1 MTKPFSLY
9 ARSLWLL
16 LDKYLTILNSSIRSR
31 GRTRENF
38 NASFK
43 ETKILYRVPTLL
55 VVTFYENNLL
65 LMA

>member
-9 ARSLWLL
+9 ARSFWFL
-16 LDKYLTILNSSIRSR
+16 LDKYLTIPNSSIR

-38 NASFK
+38 NALFK
-43 ETKILYRVPTLL
+43 ETKIHYRVPTLL

>member
-16 LDKYLTILNSSIRSR
+16 LDKYLTILNSSIR

-38 NASFK
+38 NASFE

-55 VVTFYENNLL
+55 VATVYENNLL
-65 LMA
+65 IMA